1 MGSVSNRGGYLYFDF
16 RAQGE
21 RCREYTKLKDTPAN
35 RRKMQKVLDR
45 IEQAMVDGTFQYSN
59 FFPQSRKAEK
69 FGPLLTPMPQT
80 AVQAAMANIAN
91 GEPLPTFEGM
101 ARRWQ
106 EQKQPEWRR
115 TYAQSVDSILETHL
129 LPEFGATPVGEIDR
143 GALLDFRKALSERS
157 PRTAKSGEGKS
168 LRPATVNRIMGI
180 LRMIMEE
187 ASLTYG
193 FPNPCIGIKRLK
205 NPRIDIQPFTLD
217 EVRLLISSV
226 RSDYKPYLT
235 VRFFTGMR
243 SGEVHGLMWKHIDF
257 ERDQILVRQT
267 FTQGEFDDTKTD
279 GSLREVDMSATVREA
294 LMSMRPVGY
303 DENPREL
310 DDQLVFATGAGKPID
325 NGNFIARVWNPLL
338 RSLNL
343 RVRRPYQMRHTAAT
357 LWLAAGEAPEWI
369 ARQLGHTTTE
379 MLFRVYSRYVPNL
392 TRRDG
397 SAFNNLLAA
406 AMNNGVNEENS
417 HAA

>member
-16 RAQGE
+16 RLQGE

-35 RRKMQKVLDR
+35 RKKMQKVLDR
-45 IEQAMVDGTFQYSN
+45 IEAAVVDGSFRYEH
-59 FFPQSRKAEK
+59 FFPQSRKAKK
-69 FGPLLTPMPQT
+69 FAAVLTPMAQT
-80 AVQAAMANIAN
+80 AVASAMVNIAN
-91 GEPLPTFEGM
+91 GEPLPAFEEI

-115 TYAQSVDSILETHL
+115 TYRQSVDSILETHL
-129 LPEFGATPVGEIDR
+129 LPEFGATSVGDIDR
-143 GALLDFRKALSERS
+143 SALLDFRKALSERS
-157 PRTAKSGEGKS
+157 PRAATNGKGKS

-180 LRMIMEE
+180 LRMVMEE

-193 FPNPCIGIKRLK
+193 VPNPCVGIKRMR
-205 NPRIDIQPFTLD
+205 NPRVDIQPFTLE
-217 EVRLLISSV
+217 EVQLLISSV

-235 VRFFTGMR
+235 VRFSTGMR

-279 GSLREVDMSATVREA
+279 GSLREVDMSATVKEA
-294 LMSMRPVGY
+294 LLSMRPVGY
-303 DENPREL
+303 DDNPRAYEGH
-310 DDQLVFATGAGKPID
+310 LVFATGSGKPID

-338 RSLNL
+338 RNLDL

-379 MLFRVYSRYVPNL
+379 MLFRV
-392 TRRDG
+392 
-397 SAFNNLLAA
+397 
-406 AMNNGVNEENS
+406 
-417 HAA
+417 

>member
-16 RAQGE
+16 RLQGE

-35 RRKMQKVLDR
+35 RKKMQKVLDR
-45 IEQAMVDGTFQYSN
+45 IEAAMVDGSFRYDS
-59 FFPQSRKAEK
+59 FFPHSRKAKK
-69 FGPLLTPMPQT
+69 FASVLTPMPQT
-80 AVQAAMANIAN
+80 AVAAAMACVAN
-91 GEPLPTFEGM
+91 DEALPDFEVV

-129 LPEFGATPVGEIDR
+129 LPEFGATSVGEIDR
-143 GALLDFRKALSERS
+143 CAVLDFRKVLSERS
-157 PRTAKSGEGKS
+157 PRTAKNGEGKS
-168 LRPATVNRIMGI
+168 LRPATINRIMGI

-187 ASLTYG
+187 ASLTHG
-193 FPNPCIGIKRLK
+193 FPNPCVGIKRLK

-217 EVRLLISSV
+217 EVRLLISTV
-226 RSDYKPYLT
+226 RPDYKPYLT

-243 SGEVHGLMWKHIDF
+243 SGEVNGLMWRHIDF
-257 ERDQILVRQT
+257 ERHQILVRQT
-267 FTQGEFDDTKTD
+267 FTQGAFDNTKTD

-294 LMSMRPVGY
+294 LISMCPIGY
-303 DENPREL
+303 EQNPHAF

-338 RSLNL
+338 RNLDL

-397 SAFNNLLAA
+397 SAFNNLLNA
-406 AMNNGVNEENS
+406 AMNKGVNEENP